1 MATGCSP
8 DETMTKTTAIV
19 FFSIIAVGLVI
30 SYFTLD
36 RVAKPVE
43 VPNEAVAEEKPMPS
57 EPDVAESGPKID
69 APAAG
74 KPVKTEAVEAKKE
87 GFASPAVAMK
97 ALARAIGEKNFEAFT
112 ALVGEDAV
120 AEPIR
125 EEVKALIESPTFSL
139 SEKKPFSEI
148 SKSATLVRWALN
160 FESAT
165 GTVPDAPAFRQL
177 YADLAS
183 LGDKAVDFEKIS
195 LPLLPDAVEG
205 TEVLPGSITGD
216 RPVAPQVLPDDP
228 LTIAH
233 TFSKAVISRDFRVA
247 RALADP
253 EKVTDERVAALMIA
267 VEEGGF
273 DLKEDRPLVVT
284 LSREDITW
292 VLTRVTSGE
301 ISSEFALELGQDA
314 GKWKV
319 GGLTFSK
326 VLSALADQAGGGDV
340 AYSPIVEDPTGGDSL
355 VLYFEFDN
363 EGVTPRAQRQL
374 GIIADILSQGAERV
388 IRINGHADALG
399 TDQYNKGLSDGRAE
413 SIRMALIDMGVAPA
427 QVITEAFG
435 ETKPRRPNFNPDGT
449 DNPTGRSQ
457 NRRAEV
463 YLDF

>member
-1 MATGCSP
+1 
-8 DETMTKTTAIV
+8 MTKTNAIV
-19 FFSIIAVGLVI
+19 FCSIIVVGLVI

-36 RVAKPVE
+36 RFAKPVE
-43 VPNEAVAEEKPMPS
+43 VADEPVPVKVTEEPAPTAPEPEVKKPKPKVLVVEKPAKP
-57 EPDVAESGPKID
+57 EPPEPKS
-69 APAAG
+69 
-74 KPVKTEAVEAKKE
+74 E
-87 GFASPAVAMK
+87 GFASPAIAMK
-97 ALARAIGEKNFEAFT
+97 ALVGTIGEKNFEAFT
-112 ALVGEDAV
+112 KLVGEDAIDD
-120 AEPIR
+120 PIK
-125 EEVKALIESPTFSL
+125 EEVKALVESPSFIL
-139 SEKKPFSEI
+139 SDEEPFSEI

-160 FESAT
+160 FEPVPVSAAEPQA
-165 GTVPDAPAFRQL
+165 VAPRQL
-177 YADLAS
+177 YADLES
-183 LGDKAVDFEKIS
+183 VQNEAVDFKKIS
-195 LPLLPDAVEG
+195 LPLLPAAVEG
-205 TEVLPGSITGD
+205 LGSPT
-216 RPVAPQVLPDDP
+216 ANLQNDP

-273 DLKEDRPLVVT
+273 DLREKRPLVVT

-292 VLTRVTSGE
+292 VLARITSRE
-301 ISSEFALELGQDA
+301 SSSEFALELGQDG
-314 GKWKV
+314 GKWKI

-326 VLSALADQAGGGDV
+326 VLSALAAQAGGGDV
-340 AYSPIVEDPTGGDSL
+340 AYSPIVEDPSGGDSL
-355 VLYFEFDN
+355 VLYFEFDSA
-363 EGVTPRAQRQL
+363 GVTPRGKRQL

-413 SIRMALIDMGVAPA
+413 SIRDALVEMGVAPA

-449 DNPTGRSQ
+449 DNPTGRSK